1 MGWFDE
7 QIKNRM
13 QNDQDA
19 FSQSFA
25 DMSAV
30 IMGKRVVADA
40 QDDRARAVSAMGD
53 ILKYYK
59 VKPEELPESL
69 TELDEQLEYLLR
81 PSGVMRRTVKLSGDW
96 YKDGAGPLLGRLTDG
111 RPVALLPHGLTGY
124 AYFDHDAG
132 KRVPVTKQ
140 NADTLAEEAV
150 CFYRP
155 LPLRSIGIPDLL
167 RYIWETLS
175 IPDLVLVALSSLAAT
190 LLGLFSPYVNS
201 LLFGKVV
208 PSGAPAL
215 LLPLMGLMM
224 GVTVSTLLLGITRSL
239 IMGRIQTKLNL
250 SVQAASMMRIFSLP
264 ADFFKDYS
272 SGELSSRVQSING
285 LCNTLA
291 NAILSTGL
299 TSLFSLAYIG
309 QIFHYAPGLVAV
321 SLLVPFCSVL
331 LSLALTFL
339 QMSRQKRM
347 MEQSAKLSGLTF
359 ALFSGVQKLKL
370 AGAERRAFAK
380 WGHQYAR
387 QAELQYAPPL
397 HLRLLPILS
406 TVIGTAGTL
415 FIYWYVVSNAVP
427 LADYMAFNISYGMVS
442 GAFFSLSSI
451 ALTVAGIK
459 PTLDLVAPILKAVPE
474 VAAGKK
480 VLTRLS
486 GGVEVNNVTFRYR
499 EDMPPVLDDL
509 SLKIRP
515 GQYVA
520 IVGSTGCGKSTL
532 LRLLLGFETPQ
543 KGAVYYDGKDVQSV
557 DLRSLR
563 QHIGVVLQTGKLF
576 QGDVFSNITVSAPWL
591 NLDAAWEAAELAGI
605 ADDIRAMPMGMHTII
620 SEGGGGISGGQ
631 RQRLMIARAVAPKP
645 KLLMFDEATSALD
658 NLTQKKVSQSL
669 DGLKC
674 TRIVI
679 AHRLSTIRQCDR
691 IIVLSKGKIVE
702 DGSYDELMALGGD
715 FAELVAR
722 QRLDDTAYVGKT
734 TVF

>member
-13 QNDQDA
+13 QNDRDA
-19 FSQSFA
+19 FAQSFA
-25 DMSAV
+25 DISSV
-30 IMGKRVVADA
+30 IMGKSVVAAA
-40 QDDRARAVSAMGD
+40 QDERTRAVSAIGD
-53 ILKYYK
+53 ILKYFK

-69 TELDEQLEYLLR
+69 TDLDEQLEYLLR
-81 PSGVMRRTVKLSGDW
+81 PSGVMRRTVKLSGAW
-96 YKDGAGPLLGRLTDG
+96 YKDGIGPLLGHLNDG
-111 RPVALLPHGLTGY
+111 KPVALLPHGLAGY
-124 AYFDHDAG
+124 AYFDHTVG
-132 KRVPVTKQ
+132 KLVRVTQK
-140 NADTLAEEAV
+140 NADTLAQEAV

-155 LPLRSIGIPDLL
+155 LPMRSIGIPDLL
-167 RYIWETLS
+167 RYLWESLS
-175 IPDLVLVALSSLAAT
+175 VADVVLVILSALAAT
-190 LLGLFSPYVNS
+190 LLGLFTPYVNN

-208 PSGAPAL
+208 PSGAPVL
-215 LLPLMGLMM
+215 LLPLMGLMF
-224 GVTVSTLLLGITRSL
+224 GVIVSTLLLNITRAL
-239 IMGRIQTKLNL
+239 IMARIQTKLEV
-250 SVQAASMMRIFSLP
+250 SVQAASMMRVFSLP
-264 ADFFKDYS
+264 ADFFRDYS
-272 SGELSSRVQSING
+272 AGELSSRVQSVNS
-285 LCNTLA
+285 LCSTLS
-291 NAILSTGL
+291 NCILSTGL

-309 QIFHYAPGLVAV
+309 QVFHYASGLVAV
-321 SLLVPFCSVL
+321 SLLVPLCSVL
-331 LSLALTFL
+331 ISIAITFL
-339 QMSRQKRM
+339 QMGRSKRM

-387 QAELQYAPPL
+387 QADLQYAPPL
-397 HLRLLPILS
+397 YLRLLPLVS
-406 TVIGTAGTL
+406 TAVGTAGTL
-415 FIYWYVVSNAVP
+415 FIYWYVITHNIP

-451 ALTVAGIK
+451 AVNMAEIK
-459 PTLDLVAPILKAVPE
+459 PTLDLVAPILKAIPE
-474 VAAGKK
+474 VAQGKK
-480 VLTRLS
+480 VLTRVS
-486 GGVEVNNVTFRYR
+486 GSIEVNNVTFRYR

-509 SLKIRP
+509 TLKIRP

-532 LRLLLGFETPQ
+532 LRMLLGFETPQ

-563 QHIGVVLQTGKLF
+563 RNIGVVMQTGKLF

-591 NLDAAWEAAELAGI
+591 NMDAAWEAADLAGI

-620 SEGGGGISGGQ
+620 SEGSGGISGGQ
-631 RQRLMIARAVAPKP
+631 RQRLMIARAVASKP
-645 KLLMFDEATSALD
+645 KILMFDEATSALD

-669 DGLKC
+669 DNLKC

-702 DGSYDELMALGGD
+702 DGSYDELMSLDGN

-722 QRLDDTAYVGKT
+722 QRLDDTEYVGKT